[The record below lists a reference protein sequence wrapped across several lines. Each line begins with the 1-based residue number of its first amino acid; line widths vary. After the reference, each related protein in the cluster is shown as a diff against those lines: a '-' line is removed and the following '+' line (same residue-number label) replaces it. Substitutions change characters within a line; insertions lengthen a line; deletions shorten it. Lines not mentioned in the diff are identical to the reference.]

1 MLQQILKKKIQN
13 NLIKNELEKK
23 EAEERAEAIKNQM
36 PQIQDTTDMNETGTI
51 NFSDYMDWIKQDTA
65 ERRAYQDKIRKET
78 WEREDNAYQRAVED
92 MKKAGINPNLF
103 GSFAPSAS
111 GGGLVTDTGA
121 NWDPLSEANKQQLSY
136 FEKEMDK
143 LMQEYQ
149 IAMDQAFQGDQN
161 AKDRAIEI
169 FKGLMQFAGLAT
181 LKKGG

>member
-1 MLQQILKKKIQN
+1 MLINNPQNTKIL
-13 NLIKNELEKK
+13 NEAVKMGND
-23 EAEERAEAIKNQM
+23 AVNERM
-36 PQIQDTTDMNETGTI
+36 GIQDTTDMNETGTI
-51 NFSDYMDWIKQDTA
+51 DFSDYMDWIKQDTA

-78 WEREDNAYQRAVED
+78 WEREDNAYQRAVKD

-103 GSFAPSAS
+103 GSFAPAAS

-121 NWDPLSEANKQQLSY
+121 NWEPLSEANKQQLSH

-161 AKDRAIEI
+161 AKDRAVEI

-181 LKKGG
+181 LKKRG

>member
-1 MLQQILKKKIQN
+1 MTKDPSILN
-13 NLIKNELEKK
+13 NPQFNKTIG
-23 EAEERAEAIKNQM
+23 EAAGIAIDEYNKRNG
-36 PQIQDTTDMNETGTI
+36 IIDTTDMNETGTI
-51 NFSDYMDWIKQDTA
+51 DFSDYMDWIKQDTA
-65 ERRAYQDKIRKET
+65 ERRAYQDEIRKQT
-78 WEREDNAYQRAVED
+78 WEREDNAYERAVAS
-92 MKKAGINPNLF
+92 MKRAGINPNLL
-103 GSFAPSAS
+103 GNFAPAAS

-121 NWDPLSEANKQQLSY
+121 NWQPLSEANKQQLSY

-181 LKKGG
+181 LRKGG